1 MAKNSIPTQLLTET
15 ISVDY
20 STAISVVKRDLE
32 RYPGIVVEKDGSYF
46 GIVDKKALYNGMH
59 SMKISDSEKIGRYA
73 TIAPKISSDTP
84 ISDLAYYFH
93 KSGLSVIPYSNAG
106 KVVAVLTRSM
116 LLKVLLSEHY
126 LDKMKLEEHM
136 STPVA
141 GINANANLAQA
152 LSSMDKMRVNRLV
165 VVENGRLYGIITRND
180 ITEMADGEKQRK
192 PQLKDRKAPMSNA
205 PVRDF
210 ANKNVISIDLSE
222 DMSKAAREMIERS
235 ISSLVV
241 MRSEMPVGMITA
253 RDIIEA
259 VVAKKRK
266 EPERIFISG
275 LDETSYQFED
285 SIREELNSMLLSLDK
300 MHGIAGSYITLNLKR
315 IKLKSYEMSARLQI
329 EGRGIIMVHAQGE
342 SFHDAFSGIM
352 HRLKEKALKEKD
364 IMLSERKKDRHTGVD
379 FGESE

>member
-1 MAKNSIPTQLLTET
+1 
-15 ISVDY
+15 
-20 STAISVVKRDLE
+20 
-32 RYPGIVVEKDGSYF
+32 
-46 GIVDKKALYNGMH
+46 
-59 SMKISDSEKIGRYA
+59 
-73 TIAPKISSDTP
+73 
-84 ISDLAYYFH
+84 
-93 KSGLSVIPYSNAG
+93 
-106 KVVAVLTRSM
+106 M

-165 VVENGRLYGIITRND
+165 VVETGRLYGIITRND

-222 DMSKAAREMIERS
+222 DMSKAAREMVERS